1 MKIERRYMAHY
12 LNAGFGGEENYCRL
26 GADLEEYSPEL
37 TANVE
42 KKSNIL
48 GQTSVTIDGYQ
59 KQGEVSPYYAEV
71 GDPLFEKLQAIIDGD
86 LVLDDLKTDIV
97 EVKLWGETADDSY
110 PSFTMRQQNRLERV
124 MEGLDSFCRELTRNE
139 TACASVELCIVSY
152 GGDTTGYQ
160 IPFNVHYTGVKR
172 KGKFDIKTKKFTAE

>member
-12 LNAGFGGEENYCRL
+12 LNAGFGGAENYCRL

-59 KQGEVSPYYAEV
+59 KQGEVSPYYAEA
-71 GDPLFEKLQAIIDGD
+71 GDPLFEKLQEIIDGD
-86 LVLDDLKTDIV
+86 LVLDEDRHRR
-97 EVKLWGETADDSY
+97 GEAVGRDRRHHLPRRARGVLHRD
-110 PSFTMRQQNRLERV
+110 RQLRRRHHRV
-124 MEGLDSFCRELTRNE
+124 SDP
-139 TACASVELCIVSY
+139 V
-152 GGDTTGYQ
+152 
-160 IPFNVHYTGVKR
+160 
-172 KGKFDIKTKKFTAE
+172 

>member
-12 LNAGFGGEENYCRL
+12 LNAAFGSGEASYTRL
-26 GADLEEYSPEL
+26 GQDLEEYAPEL

-48 GQTSVTIDGYQ
+48 GQTSVVIDSYQ
-59 KQGEVSPYYAEV
+59 KQGEVSPYYAEK
-71 GDPLFEKLQAIIDGD
+71 GDPLFEKLQSIIDND

-97 EVKLWGETADDSY
+97 EVKLWDAQSGDAFPAVQEECYIEVS
-110 PSFTMRQQNRLERV
+110 
-124 MEGLDSFCRELTRNE
+124 
-139 TACASVELCIVSY
+139 SY

-160 IPFNVHYTGVKR
+160 IPFNVHYTGVKT
-172 KGKFDIKTKKFTAE
+172 KGTFNPTTKAFTAEA

>member
-12 LNAGFGGEENYCRL
+12 LNAAFGSGEASYTRL
-26 GADLEEYSPEL
+26 GQDLEEYAPEL

-48 GQTSVTIDGYQ
+48 GQTSVVIDSYQ
-59 KQGEVSPYYAEV
+59 KQGEVSPYYAEK
-71 GDPLFEKLQAIIDGD
+71 GEPLFEKLQSIIDND

-97 EVKLWGETADDSY
+97 EVKLWDAQSSGAF
-110 PSFTMRQQNRLERV
+110 PAV
-124 MEGLDSFCRELTRNE
+124 REE
-139 TACASVELCIVSY
+139 CYIEVSSY

-160 IPFNVHYTGVKR
+160 IPFNVHYTGVKT
-172 KGKFDIKTKKFTAE
+172 KGTFNPTTKAFTAEA

>member
-12 LNAGFGGEENYCRL
+12 LNAGFGGAENYCRL

-59 KQGEVSPYYAEV
+59 KQGEVSPYYAE
-71 GDPLFEKLQAIIDGD
+71 
-86 LVLDDLKTDIV
+86 
-97 EVKLWGETADDSY
+97 TADTTY
-110 PSFTMRQQNRLERV
+110 PAV
-124 MEGLDSFCRELTRNE
+124 REE
-139 TACASVELCIVSY
+139 CYIEVVSY

-160 IPFNVHYTGVKR
+160 IPFNVHYTGVKV
-172 KGKFDIKTKKFTAE
+172 KGKFDVKAKKFVAD

>member
-12 LNAGFGGEENYCRL
+12 LNAGFGGAENYCRL

-59 KQGEVSPYYAEV
+59 KQGEVSPYYAKAADTTYPAVREECYIEV
-71 GDPLFEKLQAIIDGD
+71 
-86 LVLDDLKTDIV
+86 
-97 EVKLWGETADDSY
+97 
-110 PSFTMRQQNRLERV
+110 
-124 MEGLDSFCRELTRNE
+124 
-139 TACASVELCIVSY
+139 VSY

-160 IPFNVHYTGVKR
+160 IPFNVHYTGVKV
-172 KGKFDIKTKKFTAE
+172 KGKFDVKTKKFVAD